1 MDNGS
6 SQEADRGRGLLLV
19 EYLDVGDPCCIVDG
33 DVDELPADS
42 LRLASAGAGHAMAG
56 ACDTDELLHIDVE
69 QLARAASLVAVG
81 RLGPLET

>member
-1 MDNGS
+1 
-6 SQEADRGRGLLLV
+6 
-19 EYLDVGDPCCIVDG
+19 
-33 DVDELPADS
+33 
-42 LRLASAGAGHAMAG
+42 MAG